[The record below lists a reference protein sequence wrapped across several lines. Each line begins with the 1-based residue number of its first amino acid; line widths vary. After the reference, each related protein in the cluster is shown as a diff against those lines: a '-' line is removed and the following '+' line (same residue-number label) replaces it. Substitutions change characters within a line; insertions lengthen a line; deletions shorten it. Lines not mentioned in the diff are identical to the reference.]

1 MSTFRSRAS
10 RTAQCFASGASLWL
24 LACTAMAQA
33 GAPNSGSILRQLEP
47 STLAKPETDRSVL
60 PQAPPSKAV
69 TAPLS
74 GGPTLA
80 VSAFRIVG
88 VDDATATRLQPL
100 LGKYTGPGKTLL
112 DLEDAAKDVEV
123 ALQREGFFLA
133 QAYVPEQRL
142 TEGVVTVQ
150 VLIGRLGSVKLEAE
164 PGVKVDAAFMDRIV
178 DRLRG
183 HPVVERGLIE
193 HALFTLGDLR
203 GIAVHSSLTPGER
216 IGHADL
222 VIKVSPAKTAA
233 YAVEYDNA
241 GSIYTGR
248 HRVYGSADWFSLAG
262 RGDVASLRAQAASGT
277 QFLRASWLTPY
288 NAVGSKVG
296 VALSLLRYELG
307 TAVFD
312 PLDAEGTAA
321 ALSLQWLHPVIRSR
335 NRNLFFQISTDLR
348 QFDDEVNAIALDSK
362 KSMTAYATFAAVG
375 DFRDTFAGGGIS
387 NYAAGIVMGNLKIK
401 TPDEAYVDDNSYR
414 SAGSYAKL
422 VLNGSRLQ
430 VLPNKDYLFLSAQ
443 AQLASKNLDSSEKL
457 SMGGPDRVRG
467 YPSPESPSDSGV
479 IATWEY
485 RKPLRFE
492 SVPGDLVFA
501 VFGDYGYARQHESP
515 LATDTGN
522 TRKLM
527 SHGVGLTYAN
537 RSGLLVKG
545 WVAMRGDTKAQ
556 SDDSKARAVIQ
567 VSQQF

>member
-1 MSTFRSRAS
+1 MPIFRRRVRHAV
-10 RTAQCFASGASLWL
+10 QCLASGASLCL
-24 LACTAMAQA
+24 LSCAALAQA
-33 GAPNSGSILRQLEP
+33 GAPDAGSLLRQLEP
-47 STLAKPETDRSVL
+47 SGLARPETDRSVL
-60 PQAPPSKAV
+60 PPSPPPKAV
-69 TAPLS
+69 TAPAA
-74 GGPTLA
+74 GGPTLT
-80 VSAFRIVG
+80 VSGFRIAG
-88 VDDATATRLQPL
+88 VDDATARRLQPL
-100 LGKYTGPGKTLL
+100 LAKYTGAGRTLL

-142 TEGVVTVQ
+142 AGGVVTLQ
-150 VLIGRLGSVKLEAE
+150 VLIGRLGRVTVEAE
-164 PGVKVDAAFMDRIV
+164 PGVKVDPAFIDRIV
-178 DRLRG
+178 DGLRG
-183 HPVVERGLIE
+183 HPVVERGLVE
-193 HALFTLGDLR
+193 QALFTLGDLR
-203 GIAVHSSLTPGER
+203 GIAVHSSLVPGDR

-222 VIKVSPAKTAA
+222 AIKVSPAAATA

-248 HRVYGSADWFSLAG
+248 HRVYGSADWFSPAG

-288 NAVGSKVG
+288 NAAGSKVG

-312 PLDAEGTAA
+312 PLDARGSAA
-321 ALSLQWLHPVIRSR
+321 ALSLQWLHPYVRSR
-335 NRNLFFQISTDLR
+335 NRNVFLQVSTDLR
-348 QFDDEVNAIALDSK
+348 QFDDKVNAIGLDSRK
-362 KSMTAYATFAAVG
+362 RMTAYATLAVVG

-387 NYAAGIVMGNLKIK
+387 NYAAGVVMGNLKIE
-401 TPDEAYVDDNSYR
+401 TPDEAYVDDNGYR
-414 SAGSYAKL
+414 SAGGYAKL

-430 VLPNKDYLFLSAQ
+430 ALPNKDYLFLSAQ
-443 AQLASKNLDSSEKL
+443 AQIAGKNLDSSEKL

-467 YPSPESPSDSGV
+467 YPSPESPSDSGA

-492 SVPGDLVFA
+492 QVAGDLVFS
-501 VFGDYGYARQHESP
+501 VFGDYGYARQHHRP
-515 LATDTGN
+515 LAADTGN

-527 SHGVGLTYAN
+527 SHGLGLTYAN

-545 WVAMRGDTKAQ
+545 WVAMRGDTRAQ
-556 SDDSKARAVIQ
+556 SDDSRARAVVQ